1 MGFTATPRKARALV
15 PLFCAWINSFLATG
29 EVAVVVEEVAA
40 RAGRPRVK
48 YWLLGPFKV
57 WTGLRE
63 RRRAAETLRR
73 RRRGGGAFVSLDRI
87 TGTTPTVGTLSRTVR
102 TGPTR
107 SWKMSAA
114 KTCRQARGDAAWKLA
129 VRAAPIVK
137 PPCFYSMRRLPGTI
151 KMSGLS
157 CFCFV
162 RGSILFYARGS
173 GQTRQLLIREE
184 K

>member
-1 MGFTATPRKARALV
+1 MQQTLY
-15 PLFCAWINSFLATG
+15 
-29 EVAVVVEEVAA
+29 AVVEAFSC
-40 RAGRPRVK
+40 
-48 YWLLGPFKV
+48 LKV
-57 WTGLRE
+57 WTRLYGNYVNSEHFVANGQVARRQLRRQWALCRE
-63 RRRAAETLRR
+63 RS
-73 RRRGGGAFVSLDRI
+73 GGATFTNPGSFFFTKRRLPGKCRHCA
-87 TGTTPTVGTLSRTVR
+87 
-102 TGPTR
+102 
-107 SWKMSAA
+107 SAP
-114 KTCRQARGDAAWKLA
+114 RKLA

-151 KMSGLS
+151 KMSRLS

>member
-1 MGFTATPRKARALV
+1 MQQTLY
-15 PLFCAWINSFLATG
+15 
-29 EVAVVVEEVAA
+29 AVVVEEV
-40 RAGRPRVK
+40 GP
-48 YWLLGPFKV
+48 LLA

-63 RRRAAETLRR
+63 LRQQWALCRERPERVRRALGKCQLRKR
-73 RRRGGGAFVSLDRI
+73 VWDG
-87 TGTTPTVGTLSRTVR
+87 
-102 TGPTR
+102 
-107 SWKMSAA
+107 
-114 KTCRQARGDAAWKLA
+114 RQARGDAAWKLA

-162 RGSILFYARGS
+162 RGSIIFYAKGS

>member
-63 RRRAAETLRR
+63 RRRAADTLH
-73 RRRGGGAFVSLDRI
+73 RRRGLFMLKSLDTI
-87 TGTTPTVGTLSRTVR
+87 TGTTSTV
-102 TGPTR
+102 
-107 SWKMSAA
+107 
-114 KTCRQARGDAAWKLA
+114 
-129 VRAAPIVK
+129 
-137 PPCFYSMRRLPGTI
+137 
-151 KMSGLS
+151 
-157 CFCFV
+157 
-162 RGSILFYARGS
+162 SI
-173 GQTRQLLIREE
+173 
-184 K
+184 

>member
-1 MGFTATPRKARALV
+1 M

-63 RRRAAETLRR
+63 RRRAADTLRR

-87 TGTTPTVGTLSRTVR
+87 TRGRRRGGAQRRPGQHCSR
-102 TGPTR
+102 PATR
-107 SWKMSAA
+107 
-114 KTCRQARGDAAWKLA
+114 
-129 VRAAPIVK
+129 
-137 PPCFYSMRRLPGTI
+137 
-151 KMSGLS
+151 GL
-157 CFCFV
+157 
-162 RGSILFYARGS
+162 G
-173 GQTRQLLIREE
+173 
-184 K
+184 

>member
-63 RRRAAETLRR
+63 RRRAADTLRR
-73 RRRGGGAFVSLDRI
+73 RRRGGGA
-87 TGTTPTVGTLSRTVR
+87 TPTVGTLSRTAR

-114 KTCRQARGDAAWKLA
+114 KTCMGWEPAFYGRFREMMARLSNGLSMAYSLA
-129 VRAAPIVK
+129 GLLRLLLVILIAGTQLRPCTAVK
-137 PPCFYSMRRLPGTI
+137 PLQPAVLNAEP
-151 KMSGLS
+151 SG
-157 CFCFV
+157 
-162 RGSILFYARGS
+162 
-173 GQTRQLLIREE
+173 
-184 K
+184 